1 MSTLSEYIANKIDHS
16 FSIEEYWWGKKSVA
30 DQNWYRTI
38 TADANSLF
46 NMENQYTLMQ
56 LGRINREA
64 DNRTK
69 ELEEEET
76 NRIVN
81 MEHFSECVN

>member
-1 MSTLSEYIANKIDHS
+1 
-16 FSIEEYWWGKKSVA
+16 
-30 DQNWYRTI
+30 
-38 TADANSLF
+38 
-46 NMENQYTLMQ
+46 MEDQYTLMQ

-76 NRIVN
+76 NGIVN